1 MAPEI
6 VGEHEGVVQ
15 NGEKKIAGFSEK
27 YNPTQDYTVS
37 KLKTTYWNVAAA
49 KTWKV
54 TFYVPAFLPPLNNA
68 VT

>member
-37 KLKTTYWNVAAA
+37 KPIKGRTENCSMQKHT
-49 KTWKV
+49 
-54 TFYVPAFLPPLNNA
+54 A
-68 VT
+68 VWMCS